1 MSRTFDGTGP
11 PNRAHHAGHGVRMS
25 RPVERRSG
33 VVEIEPLE
41 RVREVVR
48 VALAPDLAVGDDV
61 DAGLLHVSHGEHGR
75 VVLRLLEPR
84 LVDAPQLARGH
95 ARRQPPRELRAV
107 DQPVGLRIAADDGG
121 LERIHRDKI
130 RSGGGDRGRSRS
142 QSHLP
147 GLSGPDRGAGTRPRR
162 RPDGQLD
169 ASRSTSTC
177 CSPAASRPRSS
188 ASSSISC
195 WWRSPSTG

>member
-1 MSRTFDGTGP
+1 MVVLRLL
-11 PNRAHHAGHGVRMS
+11 AHRERAGHRHADRPRRQRAQELRVAHLHRPRTPDRPDHARHRVRMA
-25 RPVERRSG
+25 RAVERRSR
-33 VVEIEPLE
+33 VVEVEPLE

-61 DAGLLHVSHGEHGR
+61 DAGLLHVAHGEHGR

-121 LERIHRDKI
+121 RKRSHRDKI
-130 RSGGGDRGRSRS
+130 WSGGGDRGRSRS

-147 GLSGPDRGAGTRPRR
+147 GLSGPGRGAGTRPRG
-162 RPDGQLD
+162 RPDGQ
-169 ASRSTSTC
+169 R
-177 CSPAASRPRSS
+177 
-188 ASSSISC
+188 
-195 WWRSPSTG
+195 